1 MARKYNHV
9 IRFFESWFVD
19 LESPEKEFT
28 DAEKWQI
35 VKAIYDCQINTSL
48 EPLQALPLSV
58 RRALS
63 MATLGEQ
70 ITAILERADSYRKR
84 GSWARAK
91 APEGDSPRAKIQ
103 AEEREQEQAARKQKQ
118 ATETENLKAEMA
130 EWGVTTPMEL
140 YKAQLFAARNGDKA
154 MRKKFPNWRE
164 LYEKNFLGTS
174 AH

>member
-19 LESPEKEFT
+19 FESPEKEFT

-35 VKAIYDCQINTSL
+35 VKAIYDCQIQTSL
-48 EPLQALPLSV
+48 APLQALPLSV

-103 AEEREQEQAARKQKQ
+103 AEEREKEQAARKQKQ
-118 ATETENLKAEMA
+118 AAESDSLKAEMA
-130 EWGVTTPMEL
+130 AWGVATPMAL
-140 YKAQLFAARNGDKA
+140 YQAQLFAAVDGDKE

-164 LYEKNFLGTS
+164 LAAKYSKGPL
-174 AH
+174 AR